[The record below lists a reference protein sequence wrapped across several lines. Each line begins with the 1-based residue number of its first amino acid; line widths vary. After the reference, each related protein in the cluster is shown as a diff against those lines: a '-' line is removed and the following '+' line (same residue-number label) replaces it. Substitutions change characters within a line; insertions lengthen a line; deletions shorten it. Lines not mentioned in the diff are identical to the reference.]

1 MTSQPLEFD
10 GPRMV
15 RREELAASNRLSK
28 ICFGGLDVNAPDE
41 ESPASFHPPRR
52 GGLYVITHR
61 GVPVSQIYIFHFQV
75 KMYDGLL
82 RIGSIGGVCTHP
94 DYRGQ
99 GLAGRLLEHCTA
111 TLAKEGARL
120 MLISGGR
127 GLYTRVGCVPSGK
140 YVGFSIQPGNVP
152 HLNSGLKARL
162 ATRSDAAICSR
173 LYHTEPVHFIRPP
186 AKFADRLTHSYGYVH
201 SEAYIIERKNQPAA
215 YLLLGI
221 PWEYLGQQPGA
232 GVRHVREY
240 AGSRTA
246 LVGALEHIMA
256 QSKLQEIHWPA
267 AWQDEDLIHLFEQNG
282 LHGTPEPLSD
292 HTMRI
297 INFPGLMTDLHAYL
311 DARLEKSQRRG
322 LRFEQ
327 TGPLLG
333 ANQDDWLAIVRG
345 QERLELSGAAMTHL
359 VMGDPG
365 EELSGTYTVP
375 GNLADIVSALF
386 PLPSFFPGL
395 NYQ

>member
-1 MTSQPLEFD
+1 MTSQPLDFD

-15 RREELAASNRLSK
+15 RREELAASDRLSQ
-28 ICFGGLDVNAPDE
+28 ICFGGLDINAPE
-41 ESPASFHPPRR
+41 EEPPASFYPPRR
-52 GGLYVITHR
+52 GGLYVITHQ
-61 GVPVSQIYIFHFQV
+61 GVPVSEIYIFHFRV
-75 KMYDGLL
+75 KLYDGLL

-99 GLAGRLLEHCTA
+99 GLAGQLLEHCTA

-127 GLYTRVGCVPSGK
+127 GLYTRVGCVPTGK
-140 YVGFSIQPGNVP
+140 YLAFTIQPENIP
-152 HLNSGLKARL
+152 HTSSNLTIRL
-162 ATRSDAAICSR
+162 ATSADAAVCSR

-201 SEAYIIERKNQPAA
+201 SEAWIIERANQPAG

-221 PWEYLGQQPGA
+221 PWENLDQQSGA
-232 GVRHVREY
+232 GIRHVREY

-246 LVGALEHIMA
+246 LVGALGQIMA
-256 QSKLQEIHWPA
+256 QSKLQVIHWPV
-267 AWQDEDLIHLFEQNG
+267 AWQDSDTITLLQENG
-282 LHGTPEPLSD
+282 VTGTPEPLSD

-297 INFPGLMTDLHAYL
+297 INFPGLMADLKPYL
-311 DARLEKSQRRG
+311 RARLEGPQARD

-333 ANQDDWLAIVRG
+333 ANQGDRLAIVHG
-345 QERLELSGAAMTHL
+345 QERLELSGAAMTNL

-365 EELSGTYTVP
+365 EVSAAAYSVP
-375 GNLADIVSALF
+375 DKLEDIVTALF
-386 PLPSFFPGL
+386 PLPTFFPGL